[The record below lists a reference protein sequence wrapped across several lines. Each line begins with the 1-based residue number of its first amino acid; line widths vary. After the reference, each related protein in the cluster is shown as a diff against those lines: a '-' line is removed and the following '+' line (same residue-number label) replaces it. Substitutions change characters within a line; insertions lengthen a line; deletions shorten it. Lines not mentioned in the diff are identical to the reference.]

1 MKYEEHFA
9 RNSLKSNNILF
20 CGICPPMFKFI
31 NATTE
36 NADLTEPFQTISAM
50 IAGSQIKLT
59 WEINATE
66 FLSSMTI

>member
-1 MKYEEHFA
+1 
-9 RNSLKSNNILF
+9 
-20 CGICPPMFKFI
+20 MFKFI